1 LHGGHLFLSVAMI
14 TLLGGI
20 LSDLKSFFLDG
31 LAKLTFDCFRYTT
44 ILSAQLLNFWSIIC
58 VVIVSFLFLHVRY
71 KIPQILGI
79 LVCCAGMGLL
89 LYSDHIQLVSLLN
102 TMKHILK
109 PSSGLNGGEVPDQLK
124 GDLFGLLGATFY
136 GLSNVFEEWFVSKR
150 PAYEVL
156 GMLGL
161 FGVLINGTQAAIFDR
176 ASFAGATWDGSV
188 GGWLVGYTLALTI
201 FYSLAPLILRMAS
214 AAFFDISLL
223 TGNFWG
229 AAIGVQVFGDTIY
242 YLYPIAFVMIILGL
256 LLYFLAGSMLGDSKK
271 PWLGSDQETGVAGLG
286 TAKLKALNL
295 ARRERMLAEEG
306 HVA

>member
-1 LHGGHLFLSVAMI
+1 
-14 TLLGGI
+14 
-20 LSDLKSFFLDG
+20 
-31 LAKLTFDCFRYTT
+31 
-44 ILSAQLLNFWSIIC
+44 
-58 VVIVSFLFLHVRY
+58 
-71 KIPQILGI
+71 
-79 LVCCAGMGLL
+79 
-89 LYSDHIQLVSLLN
+89 
-102 TMKHILK
+102 
-109 PSSGLNGGEVPDQLK
+109 LNGGEVPDQLK

-176 ASFAGATWDGSV
+176 ASFASATWSPSV

-229 AAIGVQVFGDTIY
+229 AAIGVQVFGYTIY
-242 YLYPIAFVMIILGL
+242 FLYPIAFVMIILGL
-256 LLYFLAGSMLGDSKK
+256 LVYFLAGSMLGDSKK
-271 PWLGSDQETGVAGLG
+271 PWLGQDQEAGVAGLG

-295 ARRERMLAEEG
+295 ARRERMLTQEG
-306 HVA
+306 HMA

>member
-1 LHGGHLFLSVAMI
+1 LRGDRLFSFSSRSLQDPADPWYPC
-14 TLLGGI
+14 LLCWYGFI
-20 LSDLKSFFLDG
+20 
-31 LAKLTFDCFRYTT
+31 
-44 ILSAQLLNFWSIIC
+44 
-58 VVIVSFLFLHVRY
+58 VIFGSY
-71 KIPQILGI
+71 KVYLPP
-79 LVCCAGMGLL
+79 
-89 LYSDHIQLVSLLN
+89 
-102 TMKHILK
+102 KHYETHSNN

-229 AAIGVQVFGDTIY
+229 AAIGVQVFGYTIY

-256 LLYFLAGSMLGDSKK
+256 LIYFLAGSMLGDSKK
-271 PWLGSDQETGVAGLG
+271 PWLGSDQEAGVAGLG

-295 ARRERMLAEEG
+295 ARRERMLAQDG
-306 HVA
+306 HMA